1 MFKTSKKETLR
12 NLRETLDAFEISY
25 NVSGYSVTF
34 QSYPNLV
41 AHIVG
46 IDVVRVD
53 EVDSD
58 NDLVSQTL
66 MSVDAL
72 ALAL

>member
-1 MFKTSKKETLR
+1 MFKVSKKETLASLKEAL
-12 NLRETLDAFEISY
+12 NAFDVDY
-25 NVSGYSVTF
+25 TVNGYSVTF
-34 QSYPNLV
+34 EQYPMIT

-66 MSVDAL
+66 MSVEAL